1 VEAVK
6 PRVDGGGLWLRKKWS
21 GECGPGKLEG
31 EGRTEGCPE
40 LWVMR
45 RSLLR
50 QRTRWGLNDSRGT
63 TAVFGERRR
72 SLYGRVH
79 RVREGARELD

>member
-1 VEAVK
+1 VEEVK
-6 PRVDGGGLWLRKKWS
+6 PRVDGGGLWLRKKCS
-21 GECGPGKLEG
+21 GECGLGKLEV
-31 EGRTEGCPE
+31 EGRTKACPE

-45 RSLLR
+45 WSLLR
-50 QRTRWGLNDSRGT
+50 QWTRWGLNGSRGT
-63 TAVFGERRR
+63 TAVFGERRW